1 MTTQLKFETSTA
13 SRKNKMPE
21 NETVDKSTYDESNI
35 TVLQGLEAVRLR
47 PGMYIGGVDST
58 ALHHLVFEIVDN
70 SVDEALAGY
79 CSEIHVIINSD
90 GSLSVEDDGRGI
102 PVGIHEEEGIP
113 AVELILTRLHS
124 GGKFDNS
131 NYKVSG
137 GLNGVGASVVN
148 ALSGKMIAEIH
159 REGFLWKQEYQ
170 KGITASSL
178 EQIEESK
185 TTGTHIT
192 FWPDKTIF
200 DNVDFNFEILAHRLR
215 ELAFLN
221 KGILIS
227 IRDNRSE
234 RFQEFKY
241 EGGIAAFIEHI
252 NENKNVLHESPV
264 YFSGK
269 SEDVEIEV
277 AFQYNDSYTERIY
290 SFVNNINTVDGGTHL
305 TGFKGA
311 LTRTLNS
318 YISANKITNDLKEN
332 LTGEDVRE
340 GMAAVISTRVTNPQF
355 ESQKKIKLTN
365 VEIKGKVE
373 TLVSEYLG
381 AHLEE
386 NPAVAKK
393 IVAKAIDAQRARLA
407 AKKAREITRRKN
419 VLEFSTLPGK
429 LADCQESDPALS
441 ELFLVEGDSAG
452 GSAKQGR
459 DRKNQAI
466 LPLKGKILNVEKA
479 RFDKMLSHEEIKAMI
494 TAMGTGIGKEEF
506 DLEKIRYH
514 KIIIMTDADVDGLHI
529 LTLILT
535 FFYRQMPE
543 IIENGYL
550 YIAQPPLYKAKKGR
564 SSFYA
569 KNEND
574 LTERLVRSSS
584 ETLSLTSEK
593 GTTISGED
601 LFQTALKIRLYR
613 THYGRLCFNPNLT
626 LLINLLLKH
635 EIEIDL
641 GGAEHILNCI
651 DNLKNSYPDYKLTV
665 DPEKQGSNVLI
676 QVNDTQIELSLNL
689 LENLSAYD
697 YSQLFQEHMNL
708 KTALGENGLLLTEEN
723 EGESH
728 SIQTWSQ
735 VLEFMVSFGKKGMY
749 IQRYKGLGEMN
760 PEQLWETTLDPTI
773 RTLKKVKVEDIVES
787 DGIFTILMGDNVEPR
802 RNFIVENAL
811 RVKNLDV

>member
-1 MTTQLKFETSTA
+1 MQ
-13 SRKNKMPE
+13 E
-21 NETVDKSTYDESNI
+21 NQSVEVTDYDESNI

-47 PGMYIGGVDST
+47 PGMYIGGVDNT
-58 ALHHLVFEIVDN
+58 ALHHLVFEVVDN
-70 SVDEALAGY
+70 SVDEALAGF
-79 CSEIHVIINSD
+79 CTEIHVIINSD
-90 GSLSVEDDGRGI
+90 GSISVEDNGRGI

-113 AVELILTRLHS
+113 AVELILTRLHA

-148 ALSGKMIAEIH
+148 ALSNRMIAEIH
-159 REGFLWKQEYQ
+159 REGFLWKQEYR
-170 KGITASSL
+170 KGNTASTL
-178 EQIEESK
+178 QQIEDSRK
-185 TTGTHIT
+185 TGTNIT
-192 FWPDKTIF
+192 FWPDDTIF
-200 DNVDFNFEILAHRLR
+200 DHVEFNYEILAHRLR

-221 KGILIS
+221 RGIMIS

-241 EGGIAAFIEHI
+241 DGGIASFIRHI
-252 NENKNVLHESPV
+252 NENKNVLHEDPV

-290 SFVNNINTVDGGTHL
+290 SFVNTINTIEGGTHL

-311 LTRTLNS
+311 LTRTLNNYMTS
-318 YISANKITNDLKEN
+318 NNIANDSKEN
-332 LTGEDVRE
+332 FSGEDVRE
-340 GMAAVISTRVTNPQF
+340 GMAAVISARVTEPQF

-381 AHLEE
+381 AYLEE
-386 NPAVAKK
+386 NPSVSKK

-407 AKKAREITRRKN
+407 AKKARELTRRKN

-429 LADCQESDPALS
+429 LADCQESDPSLS

-479 RFDKMLSHEEIKAMI
+479 RFDKMLTNEEIKTMI

-506 DLEKIRYH
+506 NLEKIRYH
-514 KIIIMTDADVDGLHI
+514 KIIIMTDADVDGSHI

-550 YIAQPPLYKAKKGR
+550 YIAQPPLYRAKKGR
-564 SSFYA
+564 SSFFVRDE
-569 KNEND
+569 NE

-584 ETLSLTSEK
+584 EILILKPEN
-593 GTTISGED
+593 GAAISGEE
-601 LFQTALKIRLYR
+601 LFRTALQIRLYR
-613 THYGRLCFNPNLT
+613 THYDRLCYNPNLT
-626 LLINLLLKH
+626 MLINLLLKH
-635 EIEIDL
+635 QIEIDL
-641 GGAEHILNCI
+641 GGADHIISCI
-651 DNLKNSYPDYKLTV
+651 GGLKNIYNDYKLTV
-665 DPEKQGSNVLI
+665 DPEKQGNNVLI
-676 QVNDTQIELSLNL
+676 EVNGQQIELSLNL
-689 LENLSAYD
+689 LENLSAYE
-697 YSQLFQEHMNL
+697 YSQMFEEHLRL
-708 KTALGENGLLLTEEN
+708 KAALGEKGVVLTEEK
-723 EGESH
+723 EGESNFFQ
-728 SIQTWSQ
+728 SWFE
-735 VLEFMVSFGKKGMY
+735 VLDFMINFGKKGMY

-760 PEQLWETTLDPTI
+760 PEQLWETTLNPKV
-773 RTLKKVKVEDIVES
+773 RTLKKVTIEDIVES
-787 DGIFTILMGDNVEPR
+787 DGIFTILMGDQVEPR
-802 RNFIVENAL
+802 RNFIEENAL

>member
-1 MTTQLKFETSTA
+1 MQ
-13 SRKNKMPE
+13 E
-21 NETVDKSTYDESNI
+21 NQSVEVTDYDESNI

-47 PGMYIGGVDST
+47 PGMYIGGVDNT
-58 ALHHLVFEIVDN
+58 ALHHLVFEVVDN
-70 SVDEALAGY
+70 SVDEALAGF
-79 CSEIHVIINSD
+79 CTEIHVIINSD
-90 GSLSVEDDGRGI
+90 GSISVEDNGRGI

-113 AVELILTRLHS
+113 AVELILTRLHA

-148 ALSGKMIAEIH
+148 ALSNRMIAEIH
-159 REGFLWKQEYQ
+159 REGFLWKQEYR
-170 KGITASSL
+170 KGNTASTL
-178 EQIEESK
+178 QQIEDSRK
-185 TTGTHIT
+185 TGTNIT
-192 FWPDKTIF
+192 FWPDDTIF
-200 DNVDFNFEILAHRLR
+200 DHVEFNYEILAHRLR

-221 KGILIS
+221 RGIMIS

-241 EGGIAAFIEHI
+241 DGGIASFIRHI
-252 NENKNVLHESPV
+252 NENKNVLHEDPV

-290 SFVNNINTVDGGTHL
+290 SFVNTINTIDGGTHL

-311 LTRTLNS
+311 LTRTLNNYMTS
-318 YISANKITNDLKEN
+318 NNIANDSKEN
-332 LTGEDVRE
+332 FSGEDVRE
-340 GMAAVISTRVTNPQF
+340 GMAAVISARVTEPQF

-381 AHLEE
+381 AYLEE
-386 NPAVAKK
+386 NPSVSKK

-407 AKKAREITRRKN
+407 AKKARELTRRKN

-429 LADCQESDPALS
+429 LADCQESDPSLS

-479 RFDKMLSHEEIKAMI
+479 RFDKMLTNEEIKTMI

-506 DLEKIRYH
+506 NLEKIRYH
-514 KIIIMTDADVDGLHI
+514 KIIIMTDADVDGSHI

-550 YIAQPPLYKAKKGR
+550 YIAQPPLYRAKKGR
-564 SSFYA
+564 SSFFVRDE
-569 KNEND
+569 NE

-584 ETLSLTSEK
+584 EILTLKPEN
-593 GTTISGED
+593 GTAISGEE
-601 LFQTALKIRLYR
+601 LFKIALQIRLYR
-613 THYGRLCFNPNLT
+613 THYDRLCYNPNLT
-626 LLINLLLKH
+626 MLINLLLKH
-635 EIEIDL
+635 QIEIDL
-641 GGAEHILNCI
+641 GGAEHIINCI
-651 DNLKNSYPDYKLTV
+651 SGLKNIYHDYKLTV
-665 DPEKQGSNVLI
+665 DPEKQGSNVFI
-676 QVNDTQIELSLNL
+676 EVNGQQIELSLNL

-697 YSQLFQEHMNL
+697 YSQMFEEHL
-708 KTALGENGLLLTEEN
+708 KLKAALGEKGVVLTEEK
-723 EGESH
+723 EGESNYFQ
-728 SIQTWSQ
+728 SWFE
-735 VLEFMVSFGKKGMY
+735 VLDFMINFGKKGMY

-760 PEQLWETTLDPTI
+760 PEQLWETTLNPKV
-773 RTLKKVKVEDIVES
+773 RTLKKVTIEDIVES
-787 DGIFTILMGDNVEPR
+787 DGIFTILMGDQVEPR
-802 RNFIVENAL
+802 RNFIEENAL

>member
-1 MTTQLKFETSTA
+1 MQENQNVEET
-13 SRKNKMPE
+13 
-21 NETVDKSTYDESNI
+21 DYDESNI

-47 PGMYIGGVDST
+47 PGMYIGGVDNT
-58 ALHHLVFEIVDN
+58 ALHHLVFEVVDN
-70 SVDEALAGY
+70 SVDEALAGF
-79 CSEIHVIINSD
+79 CTEIHVVINSD
-90 GSLSVEDDGRGI
+90 GSISVEDNGRGI

-113 AVELILTRLHS
+113 AVELILTRLHA

-148 ALSGKMIAEIH
+148 ALSNKMIAEIH
-159 REGFLWKQEYQ
+159 REGFLWKQEYR
-170 KGITASSL
+170 KGNTASPL
-178 EQIEESK
+178 NQIEDSRK
-185 TTGTHIT
+185 TGTNIT
-192 FWPDKTIF
+192 FWPDDTIF
-200 DNVDFNFEILAHRLR
+200 DHVEFNYEILAHRLR
-215 ELAFLN
+215 EMAFLN
-221 KGILIS
+221 RGIMIS

-234 RFQEFKY
+234 KFQEFKY
-241 EGGIAAFIEHI
+241 DGGISSFIRHI
-252 NENKNVLHESPV
+252 NENKNVLHEDPV

-290 SFVNNINTVDGGTHL
+290 SFVNTINTIDGGTHL

-311 LTRTLNS
+311 LTRTLNN
-318 YISANKITNDLKEN
+318 YMISNNISNDSKEN
-332 LTGEDVRE
+332 FSGEDVRE
-340 GMAAVISTRVTNPQF
+340 GMAAVISTRVPEPQF

-381 AHLEE
+381 AYLEE
-386 NPAVAKK
+386 NPSVSKK

-407 AKKAREITRRKN
+407 AKKARDLTRRKN

-429 LADCQESDPALS
+429 LADCQESDPSLS

-466 LPLKGKILNVEKA
+466 LPLKGKILNVEKS
-479 RFDKMLSHEEIKAMI
+479 RFDKMLTNEEIKTMI

-506 DLEKIRYH
+506 NLEKIRYH
-514 KIIIMTDADVDGLHI
+514 KIIIMTDADVDGSHI

-550 YIAQPPLYKAKKGR
+550 YIAQPPLYRAKKGR
-564 SSFYA
+564 SSFFVRDE
-569 KNEND
+569 NE

-584 ETLSLTSEK
+584 ETLILK
-593 GTTISGED
+593 PKNGTEISGEE
-601 LFQTALKIRLYR
+601 LFRTAMQIRLYK
-613 THYGRLCFNPNLT
+613 THYDRLCYNQNLKM
-626 LLINLLLKH
+626 LVNLLLKH
-635 EIEIDL
+635 QIEIDL
-641 GGAEHILNCI
+641 GGAEHITNCI
-651 DNLKNSYPDYKLTV
+651 SRLKDIYQDYKLSV
-665 DPEKQGSNVLI
+665 NPEKQGNNVLI
-676 QVNDTQIELSLNL
+676 EANGQQIELSLNL

-697 YSQLFQEHMNL
+697 YSQMLDEHL
-708 KTALGENGLLLTEEN
+708 RLYDILGEKGVVLTDEK
-723 EGESH
+723 EGESNFFQ
-728 SIQTWSQ
+728 SWFE
-735 VLEFMVSFGKKGMY
+735 VLDFMINFGKKGMY

-760 PEQLWETTLDPTI
+760 PEQLWETTLDPEF
-773 RTLKKVKVEDIVES
+773 RTLKKVTIEDIVES
-787 DGIFTILMGDNVEPR
+787 DGIFTILMGDQVEPR
-802 RNFIVENAL
+802 RNFIEENAL

>member
-1 MTTQLKFETSTA
+1 MH
-13 SRKNKMPE
+13 E
-21 NETVDKSTYDESNI
+21 NQSVEVTDYDESNI

-47 PGMYIGGVDST
+47 PGMYIGGVDNT
-58 ALHHLVFEIVDN
+58 ALHHLVFEVVDN
-70 SVDEALAGY
+70 SVDEALAGF
-79 CSEIHVIINSD
+79 CTEIHVIINSD
-90 GSLSVEDDGRGI
+90 GSISVEDNGRGI

-113 AVELILTRLHS
+113 AVELILTRLHA

-148 ALSGKMIAEIH
+148 ALSNRMIAEIH
-159 REGFLWKQEYQ
+159 REGFLWKQEYR
-170 KGITASSL
+170 KGNTASTL
-178 EQIEESK
+178 QQIEDSRK
-185 TTGTHIT
+185 TGTNIT
-192 FWPDKTIF
+192 FWPDDTIF
-200 DNVDFNFEILAHRLR
+200 DHVEFNYEILAHRLR

-221 KGILIS
+221 RGIMIS

-241 EGGIAAFIEHI
+241 DGGIASFIRHI
-252 NENKNVLHESPV
+252 NENKNVLHEDPV

-290 SFVNNINTVDGGTHL
+290 SFVNTINTIDGGTHL

-311 LTRTLNS
+311 LTRTLNNYMTS
-318 YISANKITNDLKEN
+318 NNIANDSKEN
-332 LTGEDVRE
+332 FSGEDVRE
-340 GMAAVISTRVTNPQF
+340 GMAAVISARVTEPQF

-381 AHLEE
+381 AYLEE
-386 NPAVAKK
+386 NPSVSKK

-407 AKKAREITRRKN
+407 AKKARELTRRKN

-429 LADCQESDPALS
+429 LADCQESDPSLS

-479 RFDKMLSHEEIKAMI
+479 RFDKMLTNEEIKTMI

-506 DLEKIRYH
+506 NLEKIRYH
-514 KIIIMTDADVDGLHI
+514 KIIIMTDADVDGSHI

-550 YIAQPPLYKAKKGR
+550 YIAQPPLYRAKKGR
-564 SSFYA
+564 SSFFVRDE
-569 KNEND
+569 NE

-584 ETLSLTSEK
+584 EILILKPEN
-593 GTTISGED
+593 GTAISGEE
-601 LFQTALKIRLYR
+601 LFKIALQIRLYR
-613 THYGRLCFNPNLT
+613 THYDRLCYNPNLT
-626 LLINLLLKH
+626 MLINLLLKH
-635 EIEIDL
+635 QIEIDL
-641 GGAEHILNCI
+641 GGAEHIINCI
-651 DNLKNSYPDYKLTV
+651 SGLKNIYHDYKLTV
-665 DPEKQGSNVLI
+665 DPEKQGSNVFI
-676 QVNDTQIELSLNL
+676 EVNGQQIELSLNL

-697 YSQLFQEHMNL
+697 YSQMFEEHLRL
-708 KTALGENGLLLTEEN
+708 KAALGEKGVVLTEEK
-723 EGESH
+723 EGESNFFQ
-728 SIQTWSQ
+728 SWFE
-735 VLEFMVSFGKKGMY
+735 VLDFMINFGKKGMY

-760 PEQLWETTLDPTI
+760 PEQLWETTLNPKV
-773 RTLKKVKVEDIVES
+773 RTLKKVTIEDIVES
-787 DGIFTILMGDNVEPR
+787 DGIFTILMGDQVEPR
-802 RNFIVENAL
+802 RNFIEENAL

>member
-1 MTTQLKFETSTA
+1 MQ
-13 SRKNKMPE
+13 E
-21 NETVDKSTYDESNI
+21 NQSVEVTDYDESNI

-47 PGMYIGGVDST
+47 PGMYIGGVDNT
-58 ALHHLVFEIVDN
+58 ALHHLVFEVVDN
-70 SVDEALAGY
+70 SVDEALAGF
-79 CSEIHVIINSD
+79 CTEIHVIINSD
-90 GSLSVEDDGRGI
+90 GSISVEDNGRGI

-113 AVELILTRLHS
+113 AVELILTRLHA

-148 ALSGKMIAEIH
+148 ALSNRMIAEIH
-159 REGFLWKQEYQ
+159 REGFLWKQEYR
-170 KGITASSL
+170 KGNTASTL
-178 EQIEESK
+178 QQIEDSRK
-185 TTGTHIT
+185 TGTNIT
-192 FWPDKTIF
+192 FWPDDTIF
-200 DNVDFNFEILAHRLR
+200 DHVEFNYEILAHRLR

-221 KGILIS
+221 RGIMIS

-241 EGGIAAFIEHI
+241 DGGIASFIRHI
-252 NENKNVLHESPV
+252 NENKNVLHEDPV

-290 SFVNNINTVDGGTHL
+290 SFVNTINTIDGGTHL

-311 LTRTLNS
+311 LTRTLNNYMTS
-318 YISANKITNDLKEN
+318 NNIANDSKEN
-332 LTGEDVRE
+332 FSGEDVRE
-340 GMAAVISTRVTNPQF
+340 GMAAVISARVTEPQF

-381 AHLEE
+381 AYLEE
-386 NPAVAKK
+386 NPSVSKK

-407 AKKAREITRRKN
+407 AKKARELTRRKN

-429 LADCQESDPALS
+429 LADCQESDPSLS

-479 RFDKMLSHEEIKAMI
+479 RFDKMLTNEEIKTMI

-506 DLEKIRYH
+506 NLEKIRYH
-514 KIIIMTDADVDGLHI
+514 KIIIMTDADVDGSHI

-550 YIAQPPLYKAKKGR
+550 YIAQPPLYRAKKGR
-564 SSFYA
+564 SSFFVRDE
-569 KNEND
+569 NE

-584 ETLSLTSEK
+584 EILILKPEN
-593 GTTISGED
+593 GTAISGEE
-601 LFQTALKIRLYR
+601 LFQIALQIRLYR
-613 THYGRLCFNPNLT
+613 THYDRLCYNPNLT
-626 LLINLLLKH
+626 MLINLLLKH
-635 EIEIDL
+635 QIEIDL
-641 GGAEHILNCI
+641 GGAEHIINCI
-651 DNLKNSYPDYKLTV
+651 SGLKNIYHDYKLTV
-665 DPEKQGSNVLI
+665 DPEKQGNNVFI
-676 QVNDTQIELSLNL
+676 EVNGQQIELSLNL

-697 YSQLFQEHMNL
+697 YSQMFEEHLRL
-708 KTALGENGLLLTEEN
+708 KAALGEKGVVLTEEK
-723 EGESH
+723 EGESNFFQ
-728 SIQTWSQ
+728 SWFE
-735 VLEFMVSFGKKGMY
+735 VLDFMINFGKKGMY

-760 PEQLWETTLDPTI
+760 PEQLWETTLNPKV
-773 RTLKKVKVEDIVES
+773 RTLKKVTIEDIVES
-787 DGIFTILMGDNVEPR
+787 DGIFTILMGDQVEPR
-802 RNFIVENAL
+802 RNFIEENAL

>member
-1 MTTQLKFETSTA
+1 MQ
-13 SRKNKMPE
+13 E
-21 NETVDKSTYDESNI
+21 NQSVEVTDYDESNI

-47 PGMYIGGVDST
+47 PGMYIGGVDNT
-58 ALHHLVFEIVDN
+58 ALHHLVFEVVDN
-70 SVDEALAGY
+70 SVDEALAGF
-79 CSEIHVIINSD
+79 CTEIHVIINSD
-90 GSLSVEDDGRGI
+90 GSISVEDNGRGI

-113 AVELILTRLHS
+113 AVELILTRLHA

-148 ALSGKMIAEIH
+148 ALSNKMIAEIH
-159 REGFLWKQEYQ
+159 REGFLWKQEYR
-170 KGITASSL
+170 KGNTASTL
-178 EQIEESK
+178 QQIEDSRK
-185 TTGTHIT
+185 TGTNIT
-192 FWPDKTIF
+192 FWPDDTIF
-200 DNVDFNFEILAHRLR
+200 DHVEFNYEILAHRLR

-221 KGILIS
+221 RGIMIS

-241 EGGIAAFIEHI
+241 DGGIASFIRHI
-252 NENKNVLHESPV
+252 NENKNVLHEDPV

-290 SFVNNINTVDGGTHL
+290 SFVNTINTIDGGTHL

-311 LTRTLNS
+311 LTRTLNNYMTS
-318 YISANKITNDLKEN
+318 NNIANDSKEN
-332 LTGEDVRE
+332 FSGEDVRE
-340 GMAAVISTRVTNPQF
+340 GMAAVISARVTEPQF

-381 AHLEE
+381 AYLEE
-386 NPAVAKK
+386 NPSVSKK
-393 IVAKAIDAQRARLA
+393 IMAKAIDAQRARLA
-407 AKKAREITRRKN
+407 AKKARELTRRKN

-429 LADCQESDPALS
+429 LADCQESDPSLS

-479 RFDKMLSHEEIKAMI
+479 RFDKMLTNEEIKTMI

-506 DLEKIRYH
+506 NLEKIRYH
-514 KIIIMTDADVDGLHI
+514 KIIIMTDADVDGSHI

-550 YIAQPPLYKAKKGR
+550 YIAQPPLYRAKKGR
-564 SSFYA
+564 SSFFVRDE
-569 KNEND
+569 NE

-584 ETLSLTSEK
+584 EILILKPEN
-593 GTTISGED
+593 GTAISGEE
-601 LFQTALKIRLYR
+601 LFQIALQIRLYR
-613 THYGRLCFNPNLT
+613 THYDRLCYNPNLT
-626 LLINLLLKH
+626 MLINLLLKH
-635 EIEIDL
+635 QIEIDL
-641 GGAEHILNCI
+641 GGAEHIINCI
-651 DNLKNSYPDYKLTV
+651 SGLKNIYHDYKLTV
-665 DPEKQGSNVLI
+665 DPEKQGSNVFI
-676 QVNDTQIELSLNL
+676 EVNGQQIELSLNL

-697 YSQLFQEHMNL
+697 YSQMFEEHLRL
-708 KTALGENGLLLTEEN
+708 KAALGEKGVVLTEEK
-723 EGESH
+723 EGESNFFQ
-728 SIQTWSQ
+728 SWFE
-735 VLEFMVSFGKKGMY
+735 VLDFMINFGKKGMY

-760 PEQLWETTLDPTI
+760 PEQLWETTLNPKV
-773 RTLKKVKVEDIVES
+773 RTLKKVTIEDIVES
-787 DGIFTILMGDNVEPR
+787 DGIFTILMGDQVEPR
-802 RNFIVENAL
+802 RNFIEENAL

>member
-1 MTTQLKFETSTA
+1 MQ
-13 SRKNKMPE
+13 E
-21 NETVDKSTYDESNI
+21 NQSVEVTDYDESNI

-47 PGMYIGGVDST
+47 PGMYIGGVDNT
-58 ALHHLVFEIVDN
+58 ALHHLVFEVVDN
-70 SVDEALAGY
+70 SVDEALAGF
-79 CSEIHVIINSD
+79 CTEIHVIINSD
-90 GSLSVEDDGRGI
+90 GSISVEDNGRGI

-113 AVELILTRLHS
+113 AVELILTRLHA

-148 ALSGKMIAEIH
+148 ALSNRMIAEIH
-159 REGFLWKQEYQ
+159 REGFLWKQEYR
-170 KGITASSL
+170 KGNTASTL
-178 EQIEESK
+178 QQIEDSRK
-185 TTGTHIT
+185 TGTNIT
-192 FWPDKTIF
+192 FWPDDTIF
-200 DNVDFNFEILAHRLR
+200 DHVEFNYEILAHRLR

-221 KGILIS
+221 RGIMIS

-241 EGGIAAFIEHI
+241 DGGIASFIRHI
-252 NENKNVLHESPV
+252 NENKNVLHEDPV

-290 SFVNNINTVDGGTHL
+290 SFVNTINTIDGGTHL

-311 LTRTLNS
+311 LTRTLNNYMTS
-318 YISANKITNDLKEN
+318 NNIANDSKEN
-332 LTGEDVRE
+332 FSGEDVRE
-340 GMAAVISTRVTNPQF
+340 GMAAVISARVTEPQF

-381 AHLEE
+381 AYLEE
-386 NPAVAKK
+386 NPSVSKK

-407 AKKAREITRRKN
+407 AKKARELTRRKN

-429 LADCQESDPALS
+429 LADCQESDPSLS

-479 RFDKMLSHEEIKAMI
+479 RFDKMLTNEEIKTMI

-506 DLEKIRYH
+506 NLEKIRYH
-514 KIIIMTDADVDGLHI
+514 KIIIMTDADVDGSHI

-550 YIAQPPLYKAKKGR
+550 YIAQPPLYRAKKGR
-564 SSFYA
+564 SSFFVRDE
-569 KNEND
+569 NE

-584 ETLSLTSEK
+584 EILILKPEN
-593 GTTISGED
+593 GAAIHGEE
-601 LFQTALKIRLYR
+601 LFQIALQIKLYR
-613 THYGRLCFNPNLT
+613 THYDRLCYNPNLT
-626 LLINLLLKH
+626 MLVNLLLKH
-635 EIEIDL
+635 QIEIDL
-641 GGAEHILNCI
+641 GGAEHIINCI
-651 DNLKNSYPDYKLTV
+651 SGLKNIYHDYKLTV
-665 DPEKQGSNVLI
+665 DPEKQGSNVFI
-676 QVNDTQIELSLNL
+676 EVNGQQIELSLNL

-697 YSQLFQEHMNL
+697 YSQMFEEHLRL
-708 KTALGENGLLLTEEN
+708 KAALGEKGVVLTEEK
-723 EGESH
+723 EGESNFFQ
-728 SIQTWSQ
+728 SWFE
-735 VLEFMVSFGKKGMY
+735 VLDFMINFGKKGMY

-760 PEQLWETTLDPTI
+760 PEQLWETTLNPKV
-773 RTLKKVKVEDIVES
+773 RTLKKVTIEDIVES
-787 DGIFTILMGDNVEPR
+787 DGIFTILMGDQVEPR
-802 RNFIVENAL
+802 RNFIEENAL

>member
-1 MTTQLKFETSTA
+1 MQ
-13 SRKNKMPE
+13 E
-21 NETVDKSTYDESNI
+21 NQSVEVTDYDESNI

-47 PGMYIGGVDST
+47 PGMYIGGVDNT
-58 ALHHLVFEIVDN
+58 ALHHLVFEVVDN
-70 SVDEALAGY
+70 SVDEALAGF
-79 CSEIHVIINSD
+79 CTEIHVIINSD
-90 GSLSVEDDGRGI
+90 GSISVEDNGRGI

-113 AVELILTRLHS
+113 AVELILTRLHA

-148 ALSGKMIAEIH
+148 ALSNKMIAEIH
-159 REGFLWKQEYQ
+159 REGFLWKQEYR
-170 KGITASSL
+170 KGNTASTL
-178 EQIEESK
+178 QQIEDSRK
-185 TTGTHIT
+185 TGTNIT
-192 FWPDKTIF
+192 FWPDDTIF
-200 DNVDFNFEILAHRLR
+200 DHVEFNYEILAHRLR

-221 KGILIS
+221 RGIMIS

-241 EGGIAAFIEHI
+241 DGGIASFIRHI
-252 NENKNVLHESPV
+252 NENKNVLHEDPV

-290 SFVNNINTVDGGTHL
+290 SFVNTINTIDGGTHL

-311 LTRTLNS
+311 LTRTLNNYMTS
-318 YISANKITNDLKEN
+318 NNIANDSKEN
-332 LTGEDVRE
+332 FSGEDVRE
-340 GMAAVISTRVTNPQF
+340 GMAAVISARVTEPQF

-381 AHLEE
+381 AYLEE
-386 NPAVAKK
+386 NPSVSKK

-407 AKKAREITRRKN
+407 AKKARELTRRKN

-429 LADCQESDPALS
+429 LADCQESDPSLS

-479 RFDKMLSHEEIKAMI
+479 RFDKMLTNEEIKTMI

-506 DLEKIRYH
+506 NLEKIRYH
-514 KIIIMTDADVDGLHI
+514 KIIIMTDADVDGSHI

-550 YIAQPPLYKAKKGR
+550 YIAQPPLYRAKKGR
-564 SSFYA
+564 SSFFVRDE
-569 KNEND
+569 NE

-584 ETLSLTSEK
+584 EILILKPEN
-593 GTTISGED
+593 GTAISGEE
-601 LFQTALKIRLYR
+601 LFQIALQIRLYR
-613 THYGRLCFNPNLT
+613 THYDRLCYNPNLT
-626 LLINLLLKH
+626 MLINLLLKH
-635 EIEIDL
+635 QIEIDL
-641 GGAEHILNCI
+641 GGAEHIINCI
-651 DNLKNSYPDYKLTV
+651 SGLKNIYHDYKLTV
-665 DPEKQGSNVLI
+665 DPEKQGSNVFI
-676 QVNDTQIELSLNL
+676 EVNGQQIELSLNL

-697 YSQLFQEHMNL
+697 YSQMFEEHLRL
-708 KTALGENGLLLTEEN
+708 KAALGEKGVVLTEEK

-728 SIQTWSQ
+728 FFQSWFE
-735 VLEFMVSFGKKGMY
+735 VLDFMINFGKKGMY

-760 PEQLWETTLDPTI
+760 PEQLWETTLNPKV
-773 RTLKKVKVEDIVES
+773 RTLKKVTIEDIVES
-787 DGIFTILMGDNVEPR
+787 DGIFTILMGDQVEPR
-802 RNFIVENAL
+802 RNFIEENAL

>member
-1 MTTQLKFETSTA
+1 MQ
-13 SRKNKMPE
+13 E
-21 NETVDKSTYDESNI
+21 NQSVEVTDYDESNI

-47 PGMYIGGVDST
+47 PGMYIGGVDNT
-58 ALHHLVFEIVDN
+58 ALHHLVFEVVDN
-70 SVDEALAGY
+70 SVDEALAGF
-79 CSEIHVIINSD
+79 CTEIHVIINSD
-90 GSLSVEDDGRGI
+90 GSISVEDNGRGI

-113 AVELILTRLHS
+113 AVELILTRLHA

-148 ALSGKMIAEIH
+148 ALSNRMIAEIH
-159 REGFLWKQEYQ
+159 REGFLWKQEYR
-170 KGITASSL
+170 KGNTASTL
-178 EQIEESK
+178 QQIEDSRK
-185 TTGTHIT
+185 TGTNIT
-192 FWPDKTIF
+192 FWPDDTIF
-200 DNVDFNFEILAHRLR
+200 DHVEFNYEILAHRLR

-221 KGILIS
+221 RGIMIS

-241 EGGIAAFIEHI
+241 DGGIASFIRHI
-252 NENKNVLHESPV
+252 NENKNVLHEDPV

-290 SFVNNINTVDGGTHL
+290 SFVNTINTIDGGTHL

-311 LTRTLNS
+311 LTRTLNNYMTS
-318 YISANKITNDLKEN
+318 NNIANDSKEN
-332 LTGEDVRE
+332 FSGEDVRE
-340 GMAAVISTRVTNPQF
+340 GMAAVISARVTEPQF

-381 AHLEE
+381 AYLEE
-386 NPAVAKK
+386 NPSVSKK

-407 AKKAREITRRKN
+407 AKKARELTRRKN

-429 LADCQESDPALS
+429 LADCQESDPSLS

-479 RFDKMLSHEEIKAMI
+479 RFDKMLTNEEIKTMI

-506 DLEKIRYH
+506 NLEKIRYH
-514 KIIIMTDADVDGLHI
+514 KIIIMTDADVDGSHI

-550 YIAQPPLYKAKKGR
+550 YIAQPPLYRAKKGR
-564 SSFYA
+564 SSFFVRDE
-569 KNEND
+569 NE

-584 ETLSLTSEK
+584 EILILKPEN
-593 GTTISGED
+593 GTAISGEE
-601 LFQTALKIRLYR
+601 LFQIALQIRLYR
-613 THYGRLCFNPNLT
+613 THYDRLCYNPNLT
-626 LLINLLLKH
+626 MLINLLLKH
-635 EIEIDL
+635 QIEIDL
-641 GGAEHILNCI
+641 GGAEHIINCI
-651 DNLKNSYPDYKLTV
+651 SGLKNIYHDYKLTV
-665 DPEKQGSNVLI
+665 DPEKQGSNVFI
-676 QVNDTQIELSLNL
+676 EVNGQQIELSLNL

-697 YSQLFQEHMNL
+697 YSQMFEEHLRL
-708 KTALGENGLLLTEEN
+708 KAALGEKGVVLTEEK

-728 SIQTWSQ
+728 FFQSWFE
-735 VLEFMVSFGKKGMY
+735 VLDFMINFGKKGMY

-760 PEQLWETTLDPTI
+760 PEQLWETTLNPEV
-773 RTLKKVKVEDIVES
+773 RALKKVTIEDIVES
-787 DGIFTILMGDNVEPR
+787 DGIFTILMGDHVEPR
-802 RNFIVENAL
+802 RNFIEENAL